1 MDTYIRS
8 LIRSCDDTADTE
20 PVETKR
26 TCFTWRDYRR
36 LNWLQQRY
44 SLELIRWRNVMS
56 PTEIDAQ
63 PKDLWLHIQ
72 GKKQLRRNRYCD
84 GSKRYD
90 AGSECGEG
98 ESILVAT
105 EGHTT
110 PCRGQSP

>member
-1 MDTYIRS
+1 
-8 LIRSCDDTADTE
+8 
-20 PVETKR
+20 
-26 TCFTWRDYRR
+26 
-36 LNWLQQRY
+36 
-44 SLELIRWRNVMS
+44 MS